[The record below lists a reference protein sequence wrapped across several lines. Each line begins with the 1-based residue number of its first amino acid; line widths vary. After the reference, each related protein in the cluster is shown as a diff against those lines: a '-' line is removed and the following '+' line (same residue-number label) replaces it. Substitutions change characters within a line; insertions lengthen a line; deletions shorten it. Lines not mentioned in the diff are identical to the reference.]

1 MRNMKYA
8 LAKVCILAGAAALT
22 VSSATADIPIG
33 LSYGSTGP
41 YATISRASEV
51 AFDLAIADINASG
64 GINGE
69 MLTAVKFDTGGDPKQ
84 AALAVRKL
92 GKDDG
97 ALAIVGPFSSG
108 EVRVAFPAGEREGI
122 VQISNASTAPKMADK
137 FSYAFRYTIGE
148 FPQMVRVIKTL
159 KGAGDLN
166 KAVIVYGTDD
176 FISKAVG
183 LQIMAPL
190 FEKFGVETASEPIGF
205 SVAAFDLAPQVAQLK
220 EMDIDYIGF
229 GGIVPL
235 AIRFVKEMRRQ
246 GIDTPIVGPG
256 VLGDPLII
264 PGMGSDCEGCVL
276 ATYFWADRDDNT
288 RAFSEKFNAAAKEVG
303 IDRPFPHQVDAS
315 AYDAV
320 LAIAQVM
327 REHGIT
333 GDPSKLAEERTQ
345 IRDGLNT
352 AELNGVIG
360 KACFGETGDA
370 KLPGYVMRLEN
381 GGWTLLSE
389 HAAASC
395 E

>member
-1 MRNMKYA
+1 MSNIKYA
-8 LAKVCILAGAAALT
+8 IPKILALAGAVAF
-22 VSSATADIPIG
+22 SASAVAADITIG
-33 LSYGSTGP
+33 LSYSSTGP
-41 YATISRASEV
+41 FATISRASEI
-51 AFDLAIADINASG
+51 AFDLAIEDINASG

-69 MLTAVKFDTGGDPKQ
+69 MLSAVKFDSGGDPKQ
-84 AALAVRKL
+84 AALGVRKL
-92 GKDDG
+92 AKDDG

-148 FPQMVRVIKTL
+148 YPQMIRVIKTL
-159 KGAGDLN
+159 QGAGNL
-166 KAVIVYGTDD
+166 KSAAIVYGTDD
-176 FISKAVG
+176 YISKAVG
-183 LQIMAPL
+183 LQVMAPL
-190 FEKFGVETASEPIGF
+190 FEQFGVESASEPIGF

-235 AIRFVKEMRRQ
+235 AVRFVKEMRRQ

-264 PGMGSDCEGCVL
+264 PGMGSDCEGCVV
-276 ATYFWADRDDNT
+276 ATYFWADRDETT
-288 RAFSEKFNAAAKEVG
+288 RAFSERFNAAAREIG

-320 LAIAQVM
+320 LAIAQAM
-327 REHGIT
+327 REQGIT
-333 GDPSKLAEERTQ
+333 GDEDKLAEERTQ
-345 IRDGLNT
+345 IRDGLQT
-352 AELNGVIG
+352 AKFDGVIG

-370 KLPGYVMRLEN
+370 KLPGYVMKLEN
-381 GGWTLLSE
+381 GGWTLLAE
-389 HAAASC
+389 HAAPAC

>member
-1 MRNMKYA
+1 MKNSIRGLTKVLS
-8 LAKVCILAGAAALT
+8 LASVATLSVSAAA
-22 VSSATADIPIG
+22 ADITIG
-33 LSYGSTGP
+33 LSYGTTGP
-41 YATISRASEV
+41 FATISRASEI
-51 AFDLAIADINASG
+51 AFDLAIEEVNAAG

-69 MLTAVKFDTGGDPKQ
+69 MLRAVKFDTGGDPKQ
-84 AALAVRKL
+84 AALGVRKL
-92 GKDDG
+92 AKDDG

-148 FPQMVRVIKTL
+148 YPQMVRVIKTL
-159 KGAGDLN
+159 REANDLN
-166 KAVIVYGTDD
+166 NAAIVYGTDD
-176 FISKAVG
+176 FISKSVG
-183 LQIMAPL
+183 LQVMAPL
-190 FEKFGVETASEPIGF
+190 FEQFGVETSSEPIGF

-235 AIRFVKEMRRQ
+235 AVRFVKEMRRQ

-264 PGMGSDCEGCVL
+264 PGMGGDCEGCVL
-276 ATYFWADRDDNT
+276 TTYFWAERDETT
-288 RAFSEKFNAAAKEVG
+288 RAFSEKFNAAAREIG

-327 REHGIT
+327 REQGVT
-333 GDPSKLAEERTQ
+333 GDVDKLTEERTQ
-345 IRDGLNT
+345 IRDGLQT
-352 AELNGVIG
+352 ARFDGVIG
-360 KACFGETGDA
+360 EACFGETGDA
-370 KLPGYVMRLEN
+370 RLPGYVMKLEN
-381 GGWTLLSE
+381 GGWTLLGE
-389 HAAASC
+389 HPAPAC

>member
-1 MRNMKYA
+1 MLNIKRTLSGVLA
-8 LAKVCILAGAAALT
+8 LGAAASLLA
-22 VSSATADIPIG
+22 SAATADITIG
-33 LSYGSTGP
+33 LSYASTGP
-41 YATISRASEV
+41 YATISKASEV
-51 AFDLAIADINASG
+51 AFDLAIAEINAAG

-69 MLTAVKFDTGGDPKQ
+69 MIKAVKFDTGADPKK

-92 GKDDG
+92 AKDDG

-148 FPQMVRVIKTL
+148 FPQMIRVIKTM
-159 KGAGDLN
+159 KEAGKLN
-166 KAVIVYGTDD
+166 KSVVVYGTYDY
-176 FISKAVG
+176 ISKAVG
-183 LQIMAPL
+183 LQIMTPL
-190 FEKFGVETASEPIGF
+190 FEKFGVEVGSEPIGF

-220 EMDIDYIGF
+220 EMDLDYIGF

-246 GIDTPIVGPG
+246 GIDTPIIGPG

-264 PGMGSDCEGCVL
+264 PGMGAECEGCVL
-276 ATYFWADRDDNT
+276 ATFFWADRDDKT
-288 RAFSEKFNAAAKEVG
+288 RAFSEKFNAAAKEIG

-327 REHGIT
+327 REQGIT
-333 GDPSKLAEERTQ
+333 GDPENLAAERTK
-345 IRDGLNT
+345 IRDGLHT
-352 AELNGVIG
+352 AKFDGVIG
-360 KACFGETGDA
+360 EACFTKTGDA
-370 KLPGYVMRLEN
+370 KLPGYVMKLEN
-381 GGWTLLSE
+381 GGWTLLGE
-389 HAAASC
+389 HAAAAC